1 MFELHPTLAK
11 DSLPIIDDA
20 AFMIRLINDAR
31 FPWVLIIPKRAGAQ
45 ELHDLTPDMFDQ
57 AMRLSERL
65 GRVMKASFKAD
76 KINTAAIGNM
86 VEQLHI
92 HVVARSRDDAAWPA
106 PVWGSGPMQPLSDAE
121 ADRRITLIRDG
132 LADPG

>member
-20 AFMIRLINDAR
+20 AFMIRLINDTR
-31 FPWVLIIPKRAGAQ
+31 FPWVLIIPKLAGAQ
-45 ELHDLTPDMFDQ
+45 ELHDLPAGMFDQ

-65 GRVMKASFKAD
+65 GRVMKAAFKAD

-92 HVVARSRDDAAWPA
+92 HIVARHRDDTAWPA

-121 ADRRITLIRDG
+121 AARRITLIRDG
-132 LADPG
+132 LAGPG

>member
-11 DSLPIIDDA
+11 DSLPISDDA
-20 AFMIRLINDAR
+20 VFMIRLINDAR

-45 ELHDLTPDMFDQ
+45 ELHDLPADMFDQ
-57 AMRLSERL
+57 AMHLSGRL
-65 GRVMKASFKAD
+65 GRIMKTAFRAD

-92 HVVARSRDDAAWPA
+92 HVVARSLGDAAWPA
-106 PVWGSGPMQPLSDAE
+106 PVWGSGPMQPLGDAE
-121 ADRRITLIRDG
+121 AATRITLIRDG
-132 LADPG
+132 LAGPG

>member
-11 DSLPIIDDA
+11 DSLPIIDDT
-20 AFMIRLINDAR
+20 AFMIRLINDTR
-31 FPWVLIIPKRAGAQ
+31 FPWVLIVPKRVGAQ
-45 ELHDLTPDMFDQ
+45 ELHDLPADMFDQ

-65 GRVMKASFKAD
+65 GRIMKAAFKAD

-92 HVVARSRDDAAWPA
+92 HVVARNRDDAAWPA
-106 PVWGSGPMQPLSDAE
+106 PVWGSGPMQPLSETE
-121 ADRRITLIRDG
+121 ATRRITLIRDG
-132 LADPG
+132 LAGPG